1 MASSNPGPAGVT
13 LVELLIVIA
22 VLGILAGAGFSAIS
36 GNTSETAL
44 EEGLRRMAADLS
56 YAQTMAVAS
65 GSPHTVAFDPGNDS
79 YALVQGASPLLH
91 PITKRSYAVRLDAE
105 FRGSGL
111 SIVDCNFAG
120 ADTLRFLGSGIPAAG
135 GWVTLRSGSAQG
147 TLAVSS
153 STGRISWR
161 IQ

>member
-1 MASSNPGPAGVT
+1 MASSKPGPAGVT

-22 VLGILAGAGFSAIS
+22 ILGILAGAGFSAIS

-65 GSPHTVAFDPGNDS
+65 GSPHTVAFHPGNDT
-79 YALVQGASPLLH
+79 YTLLGAGSPLLH
-91 PITKRSYAVRLDAE
+91 PVTRADYLVRLDVE

-111 SIVDCNFAG
+111 NIVACSFAG

-135 GWVTLRSGSAQG
+135 GSVTLRSGTAQG

-161 IQ
+161 VQ